1 MTGGGASGRRT
12 GILTTAA
19 PLAPSVPRISTPR
32 SAFGARDAI
41 DPALPGAPVFLPNPR
56 RILWPTAITVVLLA
70 GALFP
75 LPALRDAIN
84 GLGFDGGKLAYSTAY
99 IWFSPFFD
107 LLDAMT
113 LLTAPQHYG
122 LAGTVLLGWIVV
134 RVRDWLRSTEPL
146 RWWREGI
153 GAASVLGT
161 LVGVYAVAVLVPRPM
176 ARLVVYDVDAVIVD
190 FHSHT
195 SASHDGRPGFD
206 IERNRSWH
214 RQAGFHVSYVTD
226 HLAREGAP
234 SWREIEKGLAANP
247 ERAGDGTVIAT
258 GIEARSGGEHVNI
271 LGATAADLGMLTD
284 GDHLRPGA
292 RLRTGLAPVIVQT
305 IPAKLANFARG
316 DVDSLSP
323 SIAIEVNA
331 GAPRGLAQ
339 NLRDRPLIYRM
350 VDSLNLAP
358 VAGSDNHGWGRA
370 AAAWTIVQ
378 VPGWRS
384 MRPDTLAAHIEDQL
398 RTQRR
403 WGARTI
409 ERRTPQVGPRV
420 SELFLVVPAVLYELN
435 ASLSPPQRLSWIVWT
450 WLLALFVPLIR
461 YRLLRRRFKRS
472 GGGHRTDTPPAG
484 VEQVA

>member
-1 MTGGGASGRRT
+1 MTGDGARCRRT
-12 GILTTAA
+12 GIPTTDA
-19 PLAPSVPRISTPR
+19 PLVPSVPRISTPR
-32 SAFGARDAI
+32 SAFGARDVI
-41 DPALPGAPVFLPNPR
+41 ESALPGAPVFLPNPR

-75 LPALRDAIN
+75 LPALRDALN
-84 GLGFDGGKLAYSTAY
+84 GLGFDGGKLTYSPAY

-107 LLDAMT
+107 LLDAIT

-122 LAGTVLLGWIVV
+122 LAGTALLAWLAV
-134 RVRDWLRSTEPL
+134 RLRAWVRSAEPVH
-146 RWWREGI
+146 WWREGI
-153 GAASVLGT
+153 VAASVLGM
-161 LVGVYAVAVLVPRPM
+161 LVGVYAVAALVPRPM
-176 ARLVVYDVDAVIVD
+176 ARLVVYDVDAVLVD

-206 IERNRSWH
+206 VERNRSWH
-214 RQAGFHVSYVTD
+214 RQAGFHVAYVTD
-226 HLAREGAP
+226 HLSREGAQ
-234 SWREIEKGLAANP
+234 SWREIEIGLANNP
-247 ERAGDGTVIAT
+247 GRAGDGTVIAT

-271 LGATAADLGMLTD
+271 LGASAADLGMLTD
-284 GDHLRPGA
+284 GDHLQPGA

-305 IPAKLANFARG
+305 IPATLANFARA

-358 VAGSDNHGWGRA
+358 VAGSDNHGWGRT

-384 MRPDTLAAHIEDQL
+384 MRPDILAARIEDQL
-398 RTQRR
+398 RTRRR

-435 ASLSPPQRLSWIVWT
+435 AALSPPQRLSWIVWT
-450 WLLALFVPLIR
+450 WLFALFVPLIR
-461 YRLLRRRFKRS
+461 YGLLRRRFKRTS
-472 GGGHRTDTPPAG
+472 GGQRTDTPPGGA
-484 VEQVA
+484 EQVA